1 MYGALASVPGWSNVC
16 VALRVRPSVL
26 SPPCRLFAGCVSV
39 CLVCPQASDW
49 KSARRWRLLATD
61 SGTLSFADLSFKRT
75 QQSQQH
81 SSRSSTKQPVLLA
94 SSSSSSSSSSSG
106 GGEDAA
112 GSYEVTAVDPSRL
125 VNGYVVLLTWPPDG
139 RFSPLHEQQ
148 PAVIVSSS
156 SSSSSSSNSDSSS
169 SSSDGGVAVR
179 ALVLPLSLEG
189 DGPSN
194 STGERLG
201 AKLCCVCVLL

>member
-1 MYGALASVPGWSNVC
+1 
-16 VALRVRPSVL
+16 
-26 SPPCRLFAGCVSV
+26 V

-61 SGTLSFADLSFKRT
+61 SGTLSFADLSFERT

-94 SSSSSSSSSSSG
+94 SSSSSSSG

-112 GSYEVTAVDPSRL
+112 GSYEMTAVDPSRL

-156 SSSSSSSNSDSSS
+156 SNSDSS